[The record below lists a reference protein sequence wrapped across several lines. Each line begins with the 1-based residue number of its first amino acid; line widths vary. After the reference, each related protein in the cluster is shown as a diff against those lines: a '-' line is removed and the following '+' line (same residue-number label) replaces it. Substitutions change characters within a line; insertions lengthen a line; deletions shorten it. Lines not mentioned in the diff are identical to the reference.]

1 MKNSDI
7 SSAPATP
14 PASSEPARKS
24 FALQGRTVG
33 LDPRT
38 HAVRPD
44 LADVRLAEY
53 VFAPHYAAPLPYR
66 TNAPVT
72 LREGR
77 PIGSAVLAA
86 LRSGETFEVL
96 ELAGGN
102 AWGIAPNLGLVG
114 YCDAGLL
121 ERVQ

>member
-1 MKNSDI
+1 LKNSDI

-14 PASSEPARKS
+14 PASNGPARKS
-24 FALQGRTVG
+24 FALQGRTVS

-38 HAVRPD
+38 NAVRPD

-53 VFAPHYAAPLPYR
+53 VFAPHYAAALPYR
-66 TNAPVT
+66 THAPVT

-77 PIGSAVLAA
+77 PSGSTVLAELA
-86 LRSGETFEVL
+86 AGETFEVL
-96 ELAGGN
+96 ELAGGY
-102 AWGIAPNLGLVG
+102 AWGIAPHLGLVG